1 MRRHVF
7 DPLSAALGIL
17 AVALG
22 VFVASGEIDELGSDS
37 GAWIIAGVLVV
48 GLGLLPWSR
57 WRSRND
63 TSGNGTSGDHTAA
76 L

>member
-7 DPLSAALGIL
+7 DPLSAALGVL

-22 VFVASGEIDELGSDS
+22 VLVASAQLDELGSDA

-57 WRSRND
+57 WRARSD
-63 TSGNGTSGDHTAA
+63 PADEQPAPM
-76 L
+76 

>member
-22 VFVASGEIDELGSDS
+22 VLVASAQLDELGADT
-37 GAWIIAGVLVV
+37 GAWIIAGALLV
-48 GLGLLPWSR
+48 GLAVFPWSR
-57 WRSRND
+57 LRPRRDTAND
-63 TSGNGTSGDHTAA
+63 ETASM
-76 L
+76 

>member
-22 VFVASGEIDELGSDS
+22 VLVASAQLDELGSNAA
-37 GAWIIAGVLVV
+37 AWIITGVLVV

-57 WRSRND
+57 WRAGRD
-63 TSGNGTSGDHTAA
+63 TSSDEQAA
-76 L
+76 PM